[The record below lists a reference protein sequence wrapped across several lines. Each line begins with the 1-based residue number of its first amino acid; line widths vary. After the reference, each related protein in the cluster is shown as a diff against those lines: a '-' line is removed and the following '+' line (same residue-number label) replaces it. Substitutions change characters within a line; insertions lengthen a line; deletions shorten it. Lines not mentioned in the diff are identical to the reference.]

1 MRIRALVMRRAKRPT
16 ACSAAELL
24 AAHSTVDLERERDAG
39 WTEEV
44 LRHHGQRFVR
54 GEMRRRPWATRCSRR
69 LRARLPNG
77 RADIGK
83 CVTFS
88 IRWSEIH
95 WSRRCES
102 RAGHEAGH
110 ATVPLR
116 KTNPT
121 KSASPLL
128 APVNVTPVTQRTTA
142 HTLAV
147 IYRLPRQPAIA
158 PKCHAKGQF
167 ATHNS
172 THGVPGAGAEH
183 AWNESAPW
191 YSVAKRV
198 IVSRDQ
204 ITLDRAQCSNHRAT
218 IAAGASCVSRARERA
233 GRAAGSRESSRPN
246 RSTIRCGKHKSFNHC
261 C

>member
-1 MRIRALVMRRAKRPT
+1 MRIRALVMRRARRPT

-121 KSASPLL
+121 NSASPVPRAGQCDAHHTTNGASYTCCNLQ
-128 APVNVTPVTQRTTA
+128 ATPATGNHTKMWRERPVRNAQIDASYPRREPA
-142 HTLAV
+142 HC
-147 IYRLPRQPAIA
+147 P
-158 PKCHAKGQF
+158 
-167 ATHNS
+167 
-172 THGVPGAGAEH
+172 
-183 AWNESAPW
+183 NESACR
-191 YSVAKRV
+191 YGAAEGGT
-198 IVSRDQ
+198 VSPDQ
-204 ITLDRAQCSNHRAT
+204 FTHDRASCASIHATMTSGARCRRRIRSIVRRGVRELDVATHDRA
-218 IAAGASCVSRARERA
+218 E
-233 GRAAGSRESSRPN
+233 
-246 RSTIRCGKHKSFNHC
+246 IRCG
-261 C
+261 

>member
-1 MRIRALVMRRAKRPT
+1 MRRAKRPT

-39 WTEEV
+39 RTEEV

-54 GEMRRRPWATRCSRR
+54 GELRRHPWTTRCNCR

-121 KSASPLL
+121 NSASPVPR
-128 APVNVTPVTQRTTA
+128 AGQCDAHHTT
-142 HTLAV
+142 
-147 IYRLPRQPAIA
+147 
-158 PKCHAKGQF
+158 
-167 ATHNS
+167 N
-172 THGVPGAGAEH
+172 
-183 AWNESAPW
+183 
-191 YSVAKRV
+191 
-198 IVSRDQ
+198 
-204 ITLDRAQCSNHRAT
+204 
-218 IAAGASCVSRARERA
+218 GASYTCCNLQATPATGNRTKMSRERPVRNAQFDAWRPRRGRRACVERVCAVVQRRERGDRVARPNHARSRAVLESSRHDRGRRELREP
-233 GRAAGSRESSRPN
+233 RSRESRACSRQPRIKQTEQVDN
-246 RSTIRCGKHKSFNHC
+246 SMWKA
-261 C
+261 